1 MSGEI
6 LLVGAFHEMIE
17 LCEDAGFSIVG
28 IIDNALTGE
37 YYGYPVIGKDADA
50 SALMEK
56 YPGVDVV
63 LSPDSP
69 YARKKLQEYYSSLGF
84 SFATVVHPEA
94 SISRFASIGEGT
106 VVQRGVNI
114 SANSRVGRF
123 CKLNSFCNVM
133 HDNVVGDFATIA
145 PNAVLLG
152 YVSVGT
158 LCYIGAN
165 STILPKCAVG
175 NESIVGAGAV
185 VTKCIEPNKVVAGIP
200 ARQLENSR
208 N

>member
-1 MSGEI
+1 MSKEI
-6 LLVGAFHEMIE
+6 ILVGAFHEMIE
-17 LCEDAGFSIVG
+17 LCEDAGYSIVG
-28 IIDNALTGE
+28 IIDNELTGE
-37 YYGYPVIGKDADA
+37 YYGYPVIGTDKDV
-50 SALMEK
+50 SALIKK
-56 YPGVDVV
+56 YPGVEFV
-63 LSPDSP
+63 LSPDNP
-69 YARKKLQEYYSSLGF
+69 GVRKKLSGYYSSLGC
-84 SFATVVHPEA
+84 SFATVVHPAA

-106 VVQRGVNI
+106 VIQRGVNV
-114 SANSRVGRF
+114 SANSKVGRF

-133 HDNVVGDFATIA
+133 HDINVGDFATVA

-152 YVSVGT
+152 YVSVED

-165 STILPKCAVG
+165 STILPKCTVG
-175 NESIVGAGAV
+175 CETVVGAGAV